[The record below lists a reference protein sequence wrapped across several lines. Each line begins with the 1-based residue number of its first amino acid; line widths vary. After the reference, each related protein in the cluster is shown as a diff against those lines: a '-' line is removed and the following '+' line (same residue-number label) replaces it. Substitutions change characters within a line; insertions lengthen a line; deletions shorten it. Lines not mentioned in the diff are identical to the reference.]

1 MSTNPVNIFDKLKY
15 NKNEEVKMIAL
26 SKIKCDPL
34 QPRKNFNEDKLKEL
48 ALDIELNGLLQPI
61 LLRQDGMNF
70 VIIAGERRFR
80 AYELLGNKETIP
92 AIVRKDYS
100 PESVGYLQMSENL
113 KRDDLKFYEVA
124 EFISSRIN
132 NGEAK
137 GDIAKKLGISPQRI
151 SDYLTF
157 IDAPEWLKALKDKF
171 RSPQLFSKFA
181 KEASKHDSLK
191 DYLMSLEDEFFS
203 NATLNSFKASLDKPN
218 KASGEASDEAT
229 ESPAVN
235 SQDDHDLETL
245 IMASGET
252 SDEAT
257 ESPAVN
263 SQDDHDLETLI
274 MASGETS
281 DEATESPVV
290 NSQDDHDLETLF
302 MASGETSDEATE
314 SPAVN
319 SQDDHDLET
328 LVMASGETSDEAT
341 ESPAVN
347 SQDDDFEQ
355 QDDSIRPHLLKKPL
369 ILGFVDS
376 REAELLY
383 KQKAK
388 TDGFIVVKFEN
399 GDESEI
405 LAESFQINRIIE
417 G

>member
-100 PESVGYLQMSENL
+100 PETVGYLQMSENL

-235 SQDDHDLETL
+235 SQDD
-245 IMASGET
+245 
-252 SDEAT
+252 
-257 ESPAVN
+257 
-263 SQDDHDLETLI
+263 
-274 MASGETS
+274 
-281 DEATESPVV
+281 
-290 NSQDDHDLETLF
+290 
-302 MASGETSDEATE
+302 
-314 SPAVN
+314 
-319 SQDDHDLET
+319 
-328 LVMASGETSDEAT
+328 
-341 ESPAVN
+341 
-347 SQDDDFEQ
+347 DFEQ

>member
-113 KRDDLKFYEVA
+113 KRDDLKFYEIA

-171 RSPQLFSKFA
+171 KSIRVFSNFA
-181 KEASKHDSLK
+181 KEASTHDSLLK
-191 DYLMSLEDEFFS
+191 DYLTSLEDEFFS
-203 NATLNSFKASLDKPN
+203 NATLNSFKASLDKSN
-218 KASGEASDEAT
+218 KASGETSDEAT

-274 MASGETS
+274 MASGE
-281 DEATESPVV
+281 A
-290 NSQDDHDLETLF
+290 
-302 MASGETSDEATE
+302 
-314 SPAVN
+314 
-319 SQDDHDLET
+319 
-328 LVMASGETSDEAT
+328 SDEAT

-355 QDDSIRPHLLKKPL
+355 QDDSVRPHLLKKPL

>member
-218 KASGEASDEAT
+218 KASGE
-229 ESPAVN
+229 
-235 SQDDHDLETL
+235 
-245 IMASGET
+245 T

-281 DEATESPVV
+281 YEATES
-290 NSQDDHDLETLF
+290 S
-302 MASGETSDEATE
+302 
-314 SPAVN
+314 
-319 SQDDHDLET
+319 
-328 LVMASGETSDEAT
+328 
-341 ESPAVN
+341 AVN

-355 QDDSIRPHLLKKPL
+355 QDESIRPHLLKKPL

>member
-113 KRDDLKFYEVA
+113 KRDDLKFYEIA

-171 RSPQLFSKFA
+171 KSIRVFSNFA
-181 KEASKHDSLK
+181 KEASTHDSLLK
-191 DYLMSLEDEFFS
+191 DYLTSLEDEFFS
-203 NATLNSFKASLDKPN
+203 NATLNSFKASLDKSN
-218 KASGEASDEAT
+218 KASGETSDEAT

-274 MASGETS
+274 MASGE
-281 DEATESPVV
+281 A
-290 NSQDDHDLETLF
+290 
-302 MASGETSDEATE
+302 SDEATE

-328 LVMASGETSDEAT
+328 LIMASGEASDEAT

-355 QDDSIRPHLLKKPL
+355 QDDSVRPHLLKKPL

>member
-181 KEASKHDSLK
+181 KEASKHDSLLK
-191 DYLMSLEDEFFS
+191 DYLTSLEDEFFS

-218 KASGEASDEAT
+218 KASGETSDEAT
-229 ESPAVN
+229 ESPAVNSQDDHDLETLVMASGETSDEATESPVVN

-274 MASGETS
+274 
-281 DEATESPVV
+281 
-290 NSQDDHDLETLF
+290 
-302 MASGETSDEATE
+302 
-314 SPAVN
+314 
-319 SQDDHDLET
+319 
-328 LVMASGETSDEAT
+328 MASGETSDEAT